1 MGTDRGL
8 KAISPQSAL
17 HVSGGQDST
26 VEIRP
31 FRAYRFAPDV
41 VGNSGDCIAPPY
53 DVIGPELQETLYQ
66 RNEYNIVRVIKGKT
80 QADDDDSNNQ
90 YTRAAKA
97 LTSWIESGAL
107 KQDQEEAIYGYVQDF
122 ELAGTHST
130 RLSFIALSKIE
141 AFGKTVKPHEEIMK
155 KPMED
160 RLNLKRATKGR
171 FGLVYMLYRDEQGI
185 AEKRIEKAMVTDPLV
200 DFTDLEDVRHRLYT
214 IGSQTDQAAI
224 VSMMADKSCII
235 ADGHHRYTTGIQF
248 AKELNT
254 PAAQYQMAAF
264 ANTCQEGLVVL
275 ATHRLVGNVEAFD
288 TGSLLASLAT
298 DFSLTEWTFQDPDG
312 KQKALQA
319 MLAEM
324 KSRFDQGQSVF
335 GIYTGKGSF
344 YAATLT
350 DRRSM
355 KAVAAEQS
363 DAWCQLDVSILHKLI
378 LERSLGIDGEK
389 LAQGGYVTYVKDT
402 PSAIDDSVDRV
413 DRGQQQAAFF
423 TNPVRME
430 QLIAVTDAGERMP
443 QKSTYFY
450 PKMFTGLT
458 IQKL

>member
-1 MGTDRGL
+1 M
-8 KAISPQSAL
+8 
-17 HVSGGQDST
+17 
-26 VEIRP
+26 
-31 FRAYRFAPDV
+31 

-53 DVIGPELQETLYQ
+53 DVISPELQETLYQ

-80 QADDDDSNNQ
+80 HADDDDSNNQ
-90 YTRAAKA
+90 YTRAATT

-107 KQDQEEAIYGYVQDF
+107 KQDQEEAIYAYVHDF
-122 ELAGTHST
+122 ELAGTHYT
-130 RLSFIALSKIE
+130 RLSFIALGKIE
-141 AFGKTVKPHEEIMK
+141 AFGKTVKPHEEILQ
-155 KPMED
+155 KPMQD
-160 RLNLKRATKGR
+160 RLNLKRATHGR
-171 FGLVYMLYRDEQGI
+171 FGLVYLLYRDEKGI
-185 AEKRIEKAMVTDPLV
+185 AEKAIEKAMAADPLV
-200 DFTDLEDVRHRLYT
+200 DFTDLQDVRHRLYA
-214 IGSQTDQAAI
+214 IASRTDQAAI
-224 VSMMADKSCII
+224 VNMMGDKSCII

-275 ATHRLVGNVEAFD
+275 ATHRLVNNVEAFD
-288 TGSLLASLAT
+288 TGRLIASLEV
-298 DFSLTEWTFQDPDG
+298 DFSMTQWRFQDPDG
-312 KQKALQA
+312 QQKALQA

-324 KSRFDQGQSVF
+324 KSRFDQGQSAF

-344 YAATLT
+344 YGVTLT

-355 KAVAAEQS
+355 KAVAAEKS
-363 DAWCQLDVSILHKLI
+363 DAWCQLDVSVLHKLI
-378 LERSLGIDGEK
+378 LERSLGIDAEK
-389 LAQGGYVTYVKDT
+389 LAQGGFVTYVKDT
-402 PSAIDDSVDRV
+402 PSAIDDSIDRV

-423 TNPVRME
+423 TNPVRIE
-430 QLIAVTDAGERMP
+430 QLVAVTDTGERMP

>member
-1 MGTDRGL
+1 M
-8 KAISPQSAL
+8 
-17 HVSGGQDST
+17 
-26 VEIRP
+26 EIRP

-107 KQDQEEAIYGYVQDF
+107 KQDQEEAIYAYVQDF
-122 ELAGTHST
+122 ELAGTRRT
-130 RLSFIALSKIE
+130 RLSFIALGKIE
-141 AFGKTVKPHEEIMK
+141 AFGKTVKPHEEILK
-155 KPMED
+155 KPMQD
-160 RLNLKRATKGR
+160 RLNLKRATHGR
-171 FGLVYMLYRDEQGI
+171 FGLIYLLYRDEQGV
-185 AEKRIEKAMVTDPLV
+185 AEKAIEKAMTADPLV
-200 DFTDLEDVRHRLYT
+200 DFTDLQDVRHRLYA
-214 IGSQTDQAAI
+214 IGSRTDQAAI
-224 VSMMADKSCII
+224 VDMMADKSCII

-264 ANTCQEGLVVL
+264 ANTCQEGLVIL
-275 ATHRLVGNVEAFD
+275 ATHRLVDNVEAFD
-288 TGSLLASLAT
+288 TGRLIASLDA
-298 DFSLTEWTFQDPDG
+298 DFSLTQWPFQDPDG

-324 KSRFDQGQSVF
+324 KSRFDQGQSAF
-335 GIYTGKGSF
+335 GIYTGKGTF
-344 YAATLT
+344 YAVTLT

-355 KAVAAEQS
+355 KAVAAEKS
-363 DAWCQLDVSILHKLI
+363 DAWCELDVSILHKLI
-378 LERSLGIDGEK
+378 LERSLGIDADK

-402 PSAIDDSVDRV
+402 PSAIDESIARV
-413 DRGQQQAAFF
+413 DQGEEQAAFF
-423 TNPVRME
+423 TNPVRIE
-430 QLIAVTDAGERMP
+430 QLVAVTDTGERMP